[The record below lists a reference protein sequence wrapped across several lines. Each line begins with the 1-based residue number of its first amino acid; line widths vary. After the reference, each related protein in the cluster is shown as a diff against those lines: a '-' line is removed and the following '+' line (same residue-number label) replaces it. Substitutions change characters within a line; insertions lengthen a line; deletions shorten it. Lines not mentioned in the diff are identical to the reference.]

1 MWNAFDLL
9 VAGVV
14 LLIMFLGTIF
24 WGPILMNVCGILH
37 YMAWMRGH
45 RKMGEE
51 QGDGGSEKRYRH
63 GGLLAIEWNGQIDQR
78 WWLAMKVPIPNF
90 SVIQTIMRTLDIEWV
105 WYVDWCCHFV
115 GYVLA
120 CWISWE
126 CWLMMRV
133 WDLQYIKAWLRGCQ
147 KTREGGK
154 IGSAKGLELVMLIM
168 MISLMMMMMIKEM
181 VIMKWYLSCI

>member
-14 LLIMFLGTIF
+14 LLIMFLGAIF
-24 WGPILMNVCGILH
+24 WGLILMNVCGILH

-51 QGDGGSEKRYRH
+51 QGYGGSEKRYRH

-90 SVIQTIMRTLDIEWV
+90 LVIQTIMRTLDIEWV

-147 KTREGGK
+147 KTR
-154 IGSAKGLELVMLIM
+154 
-168 MISLMMMMMIKEM
+168 
-181 VIMKWYLSCI
+181 